1 MILVYCVILI
11 LSQAEEA
18 KTRGTPVT
26 PESFLAWKTKFEKE
40 MAEKK
45 AREEEEKM
53 KGMTAKEREEYKKL
67 GTRLTG

>member
-1 MILVYCVILI
+1 
-11 LSQAEEA
+11 
-18 KTRGTPVT
+18 
-26 PESFLAWKTKFEKE
+26 

-67 GTRLTG
+67 GIRLTGLSNTCSRLFIH